1 MKEKIIN
8 YLIEEIMKSLVVGCS
23 IFDNTAFKRR
33 RAAYFWANRRY
44 GELSD
49 KEKEEIINKIRSGG
63 SVLVYPQI
71 KDD

>member
-1 MKEKIIN
+1 MKHKIIN
-8 YLIEEIMKSLVVGCS
+8 YLIEDIMKSLVVGGS
-23 IFDNTAFKRR
+23 IFDNTEENRR

-63 SVLVYPQI
+63 SVLV
-71 KDD
+71 

>member
-8 YLIEEIMKSLVVGCS
+8 YLIEEIMKSLVVGGS